1 MNVKKREKRKR
12 VTGRLQ
18 SIFSPYRLSYRPRI
32 RLCCRIRTVSG
43 GGGNGVLRRRLLL
56 GVAVS
61 HIIDWKQFHYHLF
74 PPSSRNAFPSSAATY
89 AAATTKDRGAFL
101 LPPPPWPV
109 SSWETLLLSLLLRGD
124 GQTDSRKGEEDTLH
138 GGSFFFPPCFLLSDS
153 LLLHSLSA
161 LFSSPLLTSAEKTF
175 LLQLNTGGCFK
186 EGKLFAKIW
195 RIFLLF
201 FPSHTTGCVFLRPLA
216 SLNCGYA
223 DETTFAANSAVIL
236 ACNVVPSFSKRPSP
250 SLPSSDNLCDN
261 NFLCVARKENW
272 ANVPSSF
279 FRAELFCA
287 CSR

>member
-1 MNVKKREKRKR
+1 MSRKEKEK
-12 VTGRLQ
+12 
-18 SIFSPYRLSYRPRI
+18 SHCSSPKQYFPAYRLSYRPRI
-32 RLCCRIRTVSG
+32 RICCRNRTVSV

-61 HIIDWKQFHYHLF
+61 HIIETENNSTITFF
-74 PPSSRNAFPSSAATY
+74 SPPSSRNAFPSSAATY

-101 LPPPPWPV
+101 LLPWPV